1 MSMENKFAEAMVKRT
16 YAELHEIVG
25 KLRNEYEPEAVA
37 AAEAEVARRNLTGE
51 KIEPKENIFRTQKK
65 LIADKANAPLQ
76 IYWKIITFLL
86 PGLLI
91 LLFADDLK
99 AEGYERRYKEVW
111 RWFFYGAGFYIGLL
125 ILLVIGAA
133 LFT

>member
-1 MSMENKFAEAMVKRT
+1 MGNRFEEVMAKRT

-25 KLRNEYEPEAVA
+25 KLRVEYEPEALA
-37 AAEAEVARRNLTGE
+37 AAEAEVARRNLAGE
-51 KIEPKENIFRTQKK
+51 KIEPKENIFRTKK
-65 LIADKANAPLQ
+65 KTIADKANAPLQ
-76 IYWKIITFLL
+76 IYWKIITLL
-86 PGLLI
+86 FPGLLI
-91 LLFADDLK
+91 LLIADDLK

-125 ILLVIGAA
+125 LLLVIGAA

>member
-1 MSMENKFAEAMVKRT
+1 MVNKFAEAMAKRT

-25 KLRNEYEPEAVA
+25 KLRNEYEPEAVV
-37 AAEAEVARRNLTGE
+37 AAEAEVARRNLAGE

-65 LIADKANAPLQ
+65 SIADKANAPLQ
-76 IYWKIITFLL
+76 IPWKIITFLI

>member
-1 MSMENKFAEAMVKRT
+1 MSSVNNFAEVMVKRT

-51 KIEPKENIFRTQKK
+51 KIEPKENIFRTIKK
-65 LIADKANAPLQ
+65 SIEDKANAPLQ
-76 IYWKIITFLL
+76 IYWKIITLL
-86 PGLLI
+86 FPGLLI
-91 LLFADDLK
+91 LLFADDLR
-99 AEGYERRYKEVW
+99 AEGYERRYKEIW
-111 RWFFYGAGFYIGLL
+111 RWFFYGLGFYVGLL

-133 LFT
+133 LFA

>member
-1 MSMENKFAEAMVKRT
+1 MAKRT

-25 KLRNEYEPEAVA
+25 KLRNEYEPEAVY
-37 AAEAEVARRNLTGE
+37 AAEAEVARRNLLGE
-51 KIEPKENIFRTQKK
+51 KIEPKENIFTTKKK

-76 IYWKIITFLL
+76 IYWKIITLL
-86 PGLLI
+86 FPGLLI
-91 LLFADDLK
+91 LLFADELK

-111 RWFFYGAGFYIGLL
+111 RWFFYGAGFYIAIL
-125 ILLVIGAA
+125 ILLLLGAA

>member
-1 MSMENKFAEAMVKRT
+1 MSSVDNFAEVMAKRT

-37 AAEAEVARRNLTGE
+37 AAEAEVERRNLTGE

-65 LIADKANAPLQ
+65 LISDKADAPLQ

-99 AEGYERRYKEVW
+99 AEGYERRHKEVW

-125 ILLVIGAA
+125 ILLAIGAA
-133 LFT
+133 IFT